1 MTCGQQR
8 VTAALLALGWVCWR
22 MLQDVVRL
30 GDDQLAD
37 LED

>member
-8 VTAALLALGWVCWR
+8 LVGCLLALGWVCWR
-22 MLQDVVRL
+22 MLQDVVRV
-30 GDDQLAD
+30 GDDSLAD